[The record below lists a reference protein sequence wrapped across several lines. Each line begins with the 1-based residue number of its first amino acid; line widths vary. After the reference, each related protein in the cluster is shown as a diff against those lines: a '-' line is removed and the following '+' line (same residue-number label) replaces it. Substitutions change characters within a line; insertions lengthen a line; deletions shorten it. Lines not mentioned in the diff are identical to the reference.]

1 MIRSVTR
8 GKSRFRTR
16 GNRVYT
22 RLHAVLLSSG
32 HDAVTMTE
40 IEKQYQLAR
49 ALGDKYEVI
58 QPIRRGGMA
67 EVYLARN
74 KVIGSLFAVKVLSDT
89 LANEP
94 NLVARFE
101 HEGRMAASLSHH
113 PNIVTVFDIGNAN
126 GLHFLVMQF
135 VAGEDLATYL
145 KRAGKLTLWSAANI
159 VSQILEALSSAEAKG
174 IVHRDIKPANILLD
188 ESGRVKL
195 VDFGI
200 SKVRDSLDGLTKP
213 GESFGTPQY
222 MSPEQI
228 NGQTC
233 DIRSDLYSLGA
244 VFFELLTGRPPFV
257 EDSATAVLV
266 AHLTKAPPSLTEID
280 PAIPEICDRMVQK
293 LLAKDPKDRYQ
304 STLELREELE
314 RYGATAGP
322 SDLRP
327 SLNPELQRAI
337 AAASSLPLQDSGRVT
352 RQDDQTPAQRTDPP
366 GTLSLDQRATVPEPE
381 KPRVAPAPKEKSKDG
396 RRKIW
401 IIASASLLIV
411 VLIVGIVSVVSL
423 RRPSPQKQEVT
434 VRQLAPVL
442 EDAHGRMLLVPTG
455 KFLFNSV
462 DDHTP
467 REVDLPAFYIDETEV
482 SNAEYRRFC
491 EATGHTPPTPTE
503 YTAQPNYPVSNVS
516 YSDAAAYAAWAG
528 KRLPTEEEWE
538 KAARGTDGRIYPW
551 GNEPWTSGIP
561 DKLQP
566 VDSLASRKSPFGAYN
581 MAGNVSEWTSSQY
594 NPSAT
599 DRNAMNR
606 LLHNTS
612 YSNDWR
618 IVKGGSFEPGSR
630 EGFDASK
637 QSPLPIDARSPWIG
651 FRCVRAASTN

>member
-1 MIRSVTR
+1 
-8 GKSRFRTR
+8 
-16 GNRVYT
+16 
-22 RLHAVLLSSG
+22 
-32 HDAVTMTE
+32 MTE
-40 IEKQYQLAR
+40 TEKQVQLAR
-49 ALGDKYEVI
+49 ALGDKYQVI

-94 NLVARFE
+94 SLVARFE

-244 VFFELLTGRPPFV
+244 VFFELLTGRPPFM

-280 PAIPEICDRMVQK
+280 PAIPELCDRMVQK
-293 LLAKDPKDRYQ
+293 LLAKDPNDRYQ
-304 STLELREELE
+304 STLELREDLE

-337 AAASSLPLQDSGRVT
+337 AAASSLPLQDSGPVT
-352 RQDDQTPAQRTDPP
+352 GQYHDQTPPQRTDPP
-366 GTLSLDQRATVPEPE
+366 GTLSLDERTTVPPEEP
-381 KPRVAPAPKEKSKDG
+381 RLAPAPKEKSKDG

-423 RRPSPQKQEVT
+423 RRPSPQKHEVT
-434 VRQLAPVL
+434 AHQLAPVL

-467 REVDLPAFYIDETEV
+467 REVDLPAYYIDETEV

-491 EATGHTPPTPTE
+491 EATGHTPPTTTE
-503 YTAQPNYPVSNVS
+503 YTAEPNYPVSNVS

>member
-1 MIRSVTR
+1 
-8 GKSRFRTR
+8 
-16 GNRVYT
+16 
-22 RLHAVLLSSG
+22 
-32 HDAVTMTE
+32 MTE